1 MENRST
7 GCAKRTSTNKWDDA
21 EAKKKSGKIISA
33 ADRFPRQ
40 WPQAKGIRREKA
52 RYSPAWTNSSTNS
65 KWQLGVYI
73 GTIITESS

>member
-1 MENRST
+1 MRE
-7 GCAKRTSTNKWDDA
+7 KRTSTNKWDDA

-40 WPQAKGIRREKA
+40 WPQAQGIRREKA
-52 RYSPAWTNSSTNS
+52 PYSPAWTNSSTNS

-73 GTIITESS
+73 GTIITKSS